1 MSLAPAPIK
10 LTCGIKGFPVLFAS
24 GEGREPSKTQ
34 RRPPVAPFFCENLA
48 SPWSGKK
55 EIFFEVLFIMRTGTV
70 KWFDEAKGFGFIA
83 PEDGSSDVFV
93 HYSVIEGK
101 GFRTLGENQKVEFE
115 VKVGPKGPQ
124 ATMVKKFA
132 AAEAK

>member
-1 MSLAPAPIK
+1 MAFIRWLGTRK
-10 LTCGIKGFPVLFAS
+10 
-24 GEGREPSKTQ
+24 
-34 RRPPVAPFFCENLA
+34 
-48 SPWSGKK
+48 
-55 EIFFEVLFIMRTGTV
+55 IFFEVVFIMRIGTV

-101 GFRTLGENQKVEFE
+101 GFRTLAENQKVEFD

-124 ATMVKKFA
+124 ATMVKKFG
-132 AAEAK
+132 AEK

>member
-1 MSLAPAPIK
+1 MP
-10 LTCGIKGFPVLFAS
+10 
-24 GEGREPSKTQ
+24 
-34 RRPPVAPFFCENLA
+34 
-48 SPWSGKK
+48 
-55 EIFFEVLFIMRTGTV
+55 TGTV

-101 GFRTLGENQKVEFE
+101 GFRTLAENQKVEFE

-132 AAEAK
+132 AAQ